1 MDEKR
6 FDAWTRRQLGLGAGG
21 LAASLLGVLGIED
34 ADSASRRHAHKTKTK
49 GKHNGK
55 NKGKHKGKHN
65 GGNKGKHNG
74 NNNGNNNG
82 ELPTCKKAGT
92 GGCKT
97 SRPEC
102 CEGLSCQAVPGFGG
116 VRCCADVGASCSRDQ
131 QCCSGVC
138 SGGVCTVLS

>member
-49 GKHNGK
+49 TKTKTKGKHNGK
-55 NKGKHKGKHN
+55 NKGKH
-65 GGNKGKHNG
+65 
-74 NNNGNNNG
+74 NGNNNG